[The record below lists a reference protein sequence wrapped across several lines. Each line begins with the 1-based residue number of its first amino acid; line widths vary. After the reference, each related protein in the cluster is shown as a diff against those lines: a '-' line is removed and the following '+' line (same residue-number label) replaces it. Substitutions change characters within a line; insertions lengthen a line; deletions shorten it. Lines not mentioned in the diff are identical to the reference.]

1 MITYNSRAKLS
12 RKERSSGFTIIELL
26 IVVVVLGLLIAIV
39 LTTYSGIQVKQR
51 NLTRQND
58 IQDIQ
63 KQLEAFYSQNGYYPS
78 LKDINNVTW
87 RDKNMTN
94 LSPSDMIDPSAKDK
108 NTADATLATQPA
120 KDVFAY
126 KVTDSN
132 GNSCESKDTNCAEY
146 TLTATFEGKVNGQ
159 STYVKKNLD

>member
-1 MITYNSRAKLS
+1 MIAY
-12 RKERSSGFTIIELL
+12 KERMGISRNKSHSGFTIIELL
-26 IVVVVLGLLIAIV
+26 IVVIVLGLLIAIV

-87 RDKNMTN
+87 RDKNMAN
-94 LSPSDMIDPSAKDK
+94 LSPSNMIDPSAKDK
-108 NTADATLATQPA
+108 NTADAALAAKPA
-120 KDVFAY
+120 ADIFAY
-126 KVTDSN
+126 EVTDSN
-132 GNSCESKDTNCAEY
+132 GNSCETKDTDCAEY

-159 STYVKKNLD
+159 PTYVKKNLD